1 MYKVFIKLGGI
12 TAFNTPIFQEE
23 LIELNIKLKIED
35 LTHLY
40 KTIVKKNIINYY
52 LNNLYYSKLLINHSF
67 YTLKTKNLLILKHKN
82 NSAYKLG
89 KSLIKAH
96 KAWYKGGYI
105 KFIFSLISF
114 CFNKNINKLK

>member
-1 MYKVFIKLGGI
+1 
-12 TAFNTPIFQEE
+12 AFNTPIFQEE

-35 LTHLY
+35 LTQE
-40 KTIVKKNIINYY
+40 IKK
-52 LNNLYYSKLLINHSF
+52 LTNN
-67 YTLKTKNLLILKHKN
+67 LKTKNLLILKYKN